1 MVFATCLSLAMCFW
15 DGPKTKEAT
24 LSDLQR
30 AYAMDHF
37 DPEPH
42 MALAKYY
49 HDRGNRLLAYYI
61 LETARRTRFEEKG
74 FNDAFALIFR
84 GVKPFDN
91 SREAEKA
98 LQAKHQQDP
107 KNAATLFALADIY
120 ISRDD
125 WPNAKNYLTRLI
137 AL

>member
-91 SREAEKA
+91 S
-98 LQAKHQQDP
+98 
-107 KNAATLFALADIY
+107 
-120 ISRDD
+120 
-125 WPNAKNYLTRLI
+125 
-137 AL
+137 